1 MNVFHGISKEERF
14 MNDVS
19 LLETHET
26 TVLCYIT
33 ETITKQTQVKKSK
46 ENKIVKK
53 LKNKFNKKAKKEE
66 LECVNRPKNNRLMC
80 TKIRNAFEKIL
91 TKQMMRSNRNCC

>member
-1 MNVFHGISKEERF
+1 MNVFHGVSKEERF

-53 LKNKFNKKAKKEE
+53 LKNKIQQKSKERGIGMCEQAKE
-66 LECVNRPKNNRLMC
+66 
-80 TKIRNAFEKIL
+80 
-91 TKQMMRSNRNCC
+91 